1 LPLGMFCESEFSAT
15 RLQMDVAD
23 TLFLYTDGLLEARN
37 ASGEYGVDRVMHLV
51 RQQAAK
57 PPGDLIGACLDD
69 LRAFE
74 AGGGP
79 RQDDL
84 TLLAIRRC
92 D

>member
-1 LPLGMFCESEFSAT
+1 MIIIGVDFHPEFQQIA
-15 RLQMDVAD
+15 LLDAD
-23 TLFLYTDGLLEARN
+23 
-37 ASGEYGVDRVMHLV
+37 SGEFQASSEYGADRVTHLV

-57 PPGDLIGACLDD
+57 PPAELIGACLDD
-69 LRAFE
+69 LRVFE